1 MSRRS
6 KSREL
11 AAQMLYQVDLNPDV
25 GAQTVRAQIAERLDD
40 QELRDFA
47 WRLFAGTMEWRGML
61 DERIQ
66 SVAENWTLARM
77 APTDRN
83 VLRLGAFEILQ
94 TDTPYQVAIDEAVE
108 LARKFGTAQ
117 SPQFV
122 NGLLDRLVP
131 PLRRQKGSAAT
142 E

>member
-1 MSRRS
+1 MARRS

-11 AAQMLYQVDLNPDV
+11 ALQMLFQVDLNPDV
-25 GAQTVRAQIAERLDD
+25 GGQTVREQIAERLDD
-40 QELRDFA
+40 QELRDLA

-83 VLRLGAFEILQ
+83 VLRLGAFELLQ
-94 TDTPYQVAIDEAVE
+94 TDTPYQVVIDEAVE
-108 LARKFGTAQ
+108 LARTFGTAQ

-122 NGLLDRLVP
+122 NGILDRLVP
-131 PLRRQKGSAAT
+131 ERRRPTPGT
-142 E
+142 